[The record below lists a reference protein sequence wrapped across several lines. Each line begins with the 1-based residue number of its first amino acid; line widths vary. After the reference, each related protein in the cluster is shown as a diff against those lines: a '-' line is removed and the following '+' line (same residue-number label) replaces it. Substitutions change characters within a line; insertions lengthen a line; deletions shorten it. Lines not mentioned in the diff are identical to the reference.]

1 MNGRNSEK
9 VPCLQRT
16 IQGGKSP
23 SQYCSHNCRPS
34 SQNAFRGPLHRGAE
48 NPDLA
53 CLQPIENIDAAPG
66 HFQEFRPTR
75 SSASFRFEEY
85 PERPSKKAS
94 CVTYKLTDG
103 QQINTG

>member
-1 MNGRNSEK
+1 MD
-9 VPCLQRT
+9 T
-16 IQGGKSP
+16 IQKKCLACREP
-23 SQYCSHNCRPS
+23 FRAVNRRHKYCSHNCRPS

-66 HFQEFRPTR
+66 HFQEFR

-85 PERPSKKAS
+85 PERPQLFNSSEKRLAKAAFI
-94 CVTYKLTDG
+94 DG
-103 QQINTG
+103 K